1 MFHLRVLNTR
11 ILPVYMFRVL
21 VDWRTWR
28 VLITGRE
35 EDLDLLDEG
44 WELAGAY
51 RSWRKAY
58 RVAARIADAHD
69 MVLEWYVEEAAP

>member
-1 MFHLRVLNTR
+1 
-11 ILPVYMFRVL
+11 
-21 VDWRTWR
+21 
-28 VLITGRE
+28 LITGRE

-51 RSWRKAY
+51 RSWREAY

-69 MVLEWYVEEAAP
+69 MVLEWYMEEAAP